1 MFGIV
6 FTSGNRWP
14 SSHRAGLTTCPNR
27 RLNDKPPVMP
37 TYLVKV
43 SYTEDGTQSVLEEGA
58 TSRRE
63 KLRHY
68 TEKLGGTL
76 ESLYYAL
83 GDHDAYAIV
92 KFPDKTSM
100 AVASMLTK
108 ASGGG
113 TCTAT
118 VLLTPEE
125 IDEATEKRKL
135 FE

>member
-1 MFGIV
+1 
-6 FTSGNRWP
+6 
-14 SSHRAGLTTCPNR
+14 
-27 RLNDKPPVMP
+27 MP

-43 SYTEDGTQSVLEEGA
+43 SYTEDGTESVLEEGA

-76 ESLYYAL
+76 KSLYYAL
-83 GDHDAYAIV
+83 GEHDAYAIV
-92 KFPDKTSM
+92 EFPDKKNM

-113 TCTAT
+113 TCSAT

-125 IDEATEKRKL
+125 VDEATEKRKM
-135 FE
+135 FD